1 MGVLYR
7 RLMSAFRKFL
17 DHFATKSG
25 DVVRLSARDQ
35 PSVCHDFLVDPCRS
49 SISEICLDGW
59 EGSQRSSLN
68 RISFDERNR
77 TVADCCDRFTAH
89 GKGSNKV
96 DRLFFDAQIVRVHL
110 AARKKQR
117 IESIRDRHDLG

>member
-17 DHFATKSG
+17 DHFAIKSG
-25 DVVRLSARDQ
+25 DVVRSSARDQ
-35 PSVCHDFLVDPCRS
+35 PSVCYDLLVDPCCS

-68 RISFDERNR
+68 RISFNERNR
-77 TVADCCDRFTAH
+77 TVADRCNRFSTY

-96 DRLFFDAQIVRVHL
+96 DRLLLDAQIVRVQDGL
-110 AARKKQR
+110 VLKLFGGALEGLSR
-117 IESIRDRHDLG
+117 